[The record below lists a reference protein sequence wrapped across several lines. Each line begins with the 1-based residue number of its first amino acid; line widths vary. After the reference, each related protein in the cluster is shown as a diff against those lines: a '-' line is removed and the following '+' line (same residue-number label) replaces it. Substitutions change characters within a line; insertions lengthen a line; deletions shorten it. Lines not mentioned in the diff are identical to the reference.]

1 MQFVG
6 SDVTCNLEDCV
17 VEILSHLRQCS
28 SYSTQIDIYNN
39 NNDGDMDEDD
49 INEYV
54 WAVIFQWSH

>member
-54 WAVIFQWSH
+54 